1 MCMPDSEGS
10 DTEAVLI
17 PVWDFYGTWTSKE
30 PEYEYGNGEDGPV
43 IGDVTMDAAGV
54 PLLTID
60 ARDGSVIQRIQAG
73 WAASRG
79 SKDIK

>member
-1 MCMPDSEGS
+1 MREY
-10 DTEAVLI
+10 
-17 PVWDFYGTWTSKE
+17 YGTSTSKKTD
-30 PEYEYGNGEDGPV
+30 YEYGNGEDGLV
-43 IGDVTMDAAGV
+43 MGDVIMDDAGV

-73 WAASRG
+73 WAASMG

>member
-1 MCMPDSEGS
+1 MS
-10 DTEAVLI
+10 TEM
-17 PVWDFYGTWTSKE
+17 
-30 PEYEYGNGEDGPV
+30 GEDGPV
-43 IGDVTMDAAGV
+43 IGDVTMNDAGV

-73 WAASRG
+73 WVASMD

>member
-1 MCMPDSEGS
+1 MS
-10 DTEAVLI
+10 TEM
-17 PVWDFYGTWTSKE
+17 
-30 PEYEYGNGEDGPV
+30 V
-43 IGDVTMDAAGV
+43 IGDVTMDDAGV

-73 WAASRG
+73 WAASMG